1 MKSRI
6 KDLLKFLVFLGIGI
20 LITWLSLKDLTTQH
34 KEQLLNS
41 FRHANY
47 LWVAVVILLG
57 VVSHILRALRWNM
70 LLEPVGKIPALKNT
84 FLAVMTGYFA
94 NLAFP
99 RLGEV
104 TRCGVIL
111 TTDNIPAN
119 KSFGTVITE
128 RATDLILFFLL
139 FLILI
144 ASQYHLL
151 VDYLDEKIIPGLEGK
166 STSLATN
173 HLLLMILFAGTLF
186 LLLLIIL
193 IRKSRPEHRFRYL
206 IKATFLGFWEGL
218 ISIRYIKMPW
228 LFIFYSLAIWAL
240 YFLMTY
246 LCFRSLNET
255 AGLSMMA
262 GFAVLI
268 MGSFGIMIT
277 PGGIGLYPLIARD
290 TLILYGISGSTGFAM
305 GWIIWGSQTAMI
317 ITTGLFALIWLSLLK
332 KRVARQQPAKE
343 QQPE

>member
-20 LITWLSLKDLTTQH
+20 LITWLSLKDLTAEH
-34 KEQLLNS
+34 KEYLLNS
-41 FRHANY
+41 FRNANY
-47 LWVAVVILLG
+47 FWIALVIILG

-70 LLEPVGKIPALKNT
+70 LLEPVGDTPSLKNT

-104 TRCGVIL
+104 TRCGVLL
-111 TTDNIPAN
+111 TTDKIPVN

-128 RATDLILFFLL
+128 RATDLLLFVILFI
-139 FLILI
+139 ILI
-144 ASQYHLL
+144 TSQYHLL
-151 VDYLDEKIIPGLEGK
+151 VDYLDERVFPGLAGK
-166 STSLATN
+166 TTSFATN
-173 HLLLMILFAGTLF
+173 QLLLMMLSAMILF
-186 LLLLIIL
+186 LLIL
-193 IRKSRPEHRFRYL
+193 IMLVRKARPEHRFRYK
-206 IKATFLGFWEGL
+206 IKTTFLGFWQGL
-218 ISIRYIKMPW
+218 ISIMSIKMPW
-228 LFIFYSLAIWAL
+228 LYIFYSLTIWIL

-246 LCFRSLNET
+246 LCFRALHET
-255 AGLSMMA
+255 ANLSMMA

-268 MGSFGIMIT
+268 MGSVGIMIT

-290 TLILYGISGSTGFAM
+290 TLLLYGISSSTGFAM

-317 ITTGLFALIWLSLLK
+317 ITTGLFALIWLSMV
-332 KRVARQQPAKE
+332 KRRAARQLSSE
-343 QQPE
+343 GQQTV